1 MNCQSGADEVLG
13 VPATA
18 GAPSLR
24 MGGICVKITRTP
36 AFLDALLRA
45 EVLHFLESKS
55 EIIADEFDDARQS
68 YLDSL
73 MPLWNA
79 HLEVNNA
86 VEEWYSGNVGNRRL
100 IHLSEYVTINMAM
113 LVPEYLRSNKVANI
127 TPEEVKDQVPNMHHK
142 LLLSKS
148 TGIPFP
154 LLMPSDIEENG
165 DVTEIH
171 ELITEAPAE
180 GKAMLTEWGTAALL
194 ALQQEG
200 IELPDELTEL
210 ISLPDSLA

>member
-1 MNCQSGADEVLG
+1 M
-13 VPATA
+13 
-18 GAPSLR
+18 
-24 MGGICVKITRTP
+24 KITRTP

-55 EIIADEFDDARQS
+55 EIIADAFDGARQS
-68 YLDSL
+68 YLDAL

-113 LVPEYLRSNKVANI
+113 LVPEYLRSDKVANI

-171 ELITEAPAE
+171 ELITESPTVA
-180 GKAMLTEWGTAALL
+180 GKAMLTEWGSAALL
-194 ALQQEG
+194 ALEQEG
-200 IELPDELTEL
+200 VELPDELTEL
-210 ISLPDSLA
+210 IRLPDSLA

>member
-1 MNCQSGADEVLG
+1 MG

-18 GAPSLR
+18 GTPSLR
-24 MGGICVKITRTP
+24 KGGICVKITRTP

-55 EIIADEFDDARQS
+55 EIIADGFADARQS
-68 YLDSL
+68 YLDAL

-113 LVPEYLRSNKVANI
+113 LVPEYLRSDKVANI

-171 ELITEAPAE
+171 ELITESPTVA
-180 GKAMLTEWGTAALL
+180 GKAMLTEWGSAALL
-194 ALQQEG
+194 ALEQEG
-200 IELPDELTEL
+200 VELPDELTEL
-210 ISLPDSLA
+210 IRLPDSLA

>member
-1 MNCQSGADEVLG
+1 MKNG
-13 VPATA
+13 
-18 GAPSLR
+18 
-24 MGGICVKITRTP
+24 TP

-45 EVLHFLESKS
+45 EVLDFLESKS
-55 EIIADEFDDARQS
+55 EIIADAFDDARQS
-68 YLDSL
+68 YLAAL

-113 LVPEYLRSNKVANI
+113 LVPEYLRSDKVASI
-127 TPEEVKDQVPNMHHK
+127 TPDEVKDQVPNMHHK

-154 LLMPSDIEENG
+154 LLMPSDIDENG
-165 DVTEIH
+165 DVAEIH
-171 ELITEAPAE
+171 ELITESPTE
-180 GKAMLTEWGTAALL
+180 GGAMLTEWGTAALL
-194 ALQQEG
+194 ALQHEE
-200 IELPDELTEL
+200 IELPDELTDL
-210 ISLPDSLA
+210 IRLPDSLA

>member
-1 MNCQSGADEVLG
+1 M
-13 VPATA
+13 
-18 GAPSLR
+18 
-24 MGGICVKITRTP
+24 KITRTP
-36 AFLDALLRA
+36 AFLDALVRA
-45 EVLHFLESKS
+45 EVKDFLESKS
-55 EIIADEFDDARQS
+55 EIIADAFDDARQS
-68 YLDSL
+68 YLDAL

-113 LVPEYLRSNKVANI
+113 LVPKYLRSDKVANI
-127 TPEEVKDQVPNMHHK
+127 TPEEVKDQVPNMHLK

-154 LLMPSDIEENG
+154 LLMPSDIDEDG
-165 DVTEIH
+165 DVMEIH
-171 ELITEAPAE
+171 ELITESPVE

-200 IELPDELTEL
+200 IELPDELTDL
-210 ISLPDSLA
+210 IRLPDSLA

>member
-1 MNCQSGADEVLG
+1 
-13 VPATA
+13 
-18 GAPSLR
+18 
-24 MGGICVKITRTP
+24 MGGIYLRTTRTP

-55 EIIADEFDDARQS
+55 EIIADAFDGARQS
-68 YLDSL
+68 YLDAL

-113 LVPEYLRSNKVANI
+113 LVPEYLRSDKVANI

-154 LLMPSDIEENG
+154 LLMPSDIDENG
-165 DVTEIH
+165 DVAEIH
-171 ELITEAPAE
+171 ELITESPVE

>member
-1 MNCQSGADEVLG
+1 M
-13 VPATA
+13 
-18 GAPSLR
+18 R
-24 MGGICVKITRTP
+24 KGGIFLSTTRTP
-36 AFLDALLRA
+36 SFLDALLKA
-45 EVLHFLESKS
+45 EVKDFIESKS
-55 EIIADEFDDARQS
+55 EVIADAFDDARQF
-68 YLDSL
+68 YLDAL

-113 LVPEYLRSNKVANI
+113 LVPEYLRSDKVTNI

-171 ELITEAPAE
+171 ELITESPTVA
-180 GKAMLTEWGTAALL
+180 GKAMLTEWGSASLL
-194 ALQQEG
+194 ALEQEG
-200 IELPDELTEL
+200 VELPDELTEL
-210 ISLPDSLA
+210 IRLPDSLA

>member
-68 YLDSL
+68 YLDAL
-73 MPLWNA
+73 MPLWNT

-113 LVPEYLRSNKVANI
+113 LVPEYLRSDKVANI

-171 ELITEAPAE
+171 ELITESPVE

-210 ISLPDSLA
+210 IHLPDSLA

>member
-1 MNCQSGADEVLG
+1 M
-13 VPATA
+13 
-18 GAPSLR
+18 R
-24 MGGICVKITRTP
+24 ITRTP

-45 EVLHFLESKS
+45 EVLDFLESKS
-55 EIIADEFDDARQS
+55 EIIADGFDDARQS
-68 YLDSL
+68 YLDAL

-113 LVPEYLRSNKVANI
+113 LVPEYLRSDKVANI

-171 ELITEAPAE
+171 ELITESPTVA
-180 GKAMLTEWGTAALL
+180 GKAMLTEWGSAALL
-194 ALQQEG
+194 ALEQEG
-200 IELPDELTEL
+200 VELPDELTEL
-210 ISLPDSLA
+210 IRLPDSLA

>member
-1 MNCQSGADEVLG
+1 M
-13 VPATA
+13 
-18 GAPSLR
+18 
-24 MGGICVKITRTP
+24 
-36 AFLDALLRA
+36 
-45 EVLHFLESKS
+45 HFLESKA
-55 EIIADEFDDARQS
+55 EIIAESFDDARQS
-68 YLDSL
+68 YLGML

-113 LVPEYLRSNKVANI
+113 LVPEYLRSDKVTSI
-127 TPEEVKDQVPNMHHK
+127 TPDEVKDQVPNMHLK

-154 LLMPSDIEENG
+154 LLMPSDIDENG
-165 DVTEIH
+165 DVAEIH
-171 ELITEAPAE
+171 ELITESPTVV

-200 IELPDELTEL
+200 VELPDELTEL
-210 ISLPDSLA
+210 IHLPDSLA

>member
-1 MNCQSGADEVLG
+1 MLKVEVK
-13 VPATA
+13 A
-18 GAPSLR
+18 
-24 MGGICVKITRTP
+24 
-36 AFLDALLRA
+36 
-45 EVLHFLESKS
+45 FLESNRE
-55 EIIADEFDDARQS
+55 EIAICFDDARQS
-68 YLDSL
+68 YIDAI
-73 MPLWNA
+73 MPIWNA

-113 LVPEYLRSNKVANI
+113 LVPEYLRSDKVANI

-154 LLMPSDIEENG
+154 LLMPSDIDEDG
-165 DVTEIH
+165 DVMEIH
-171 ELITEAPAE
+171 ELITESPVE

-200 IELPDELTEL
+200 IELPDELTDL
-210 ISLPDSLA
+210 IRLPDSLA

>member
-1 MNCQSGADEVLG
+1 
-13 VPATA
+13 
-18 GAPSLR
+18 
-24 MGGICVKITRTP
+24 MGGIYVRITRTP
-36 AFLDALLRA
+36 AFLDALLRT
-45 EVLHFLESKS
+45 EVLDFLESKS
-55 EIIADEFDDARQS
+55 EIIAHGFDDARQS
-68 YLDSL
+68 YLDAL

-113 LVPEYLRSNKVANI
+113 LVPEYLRSDKVVNI

-171 ELITEAPAE
+171 ELITESPTVA
-180 GKAMLTEWGTAALL
+180 GKAMLTEWGLAALL
-194 ALQQEG
+194 ALEQEG
-200 IELPDELTEL
+200 VELPDELTEL
-210 ISLPDSLA
+210 IRLPDSLA

>member
-1 MNCQSGADEVLG
+1 ML
-13 VPATA
+13 
-18 GAPSLR
+18 
-24 MGGICVKITRTP
+24 K
-36 AFLDALLRA
+36 A
-45 EVLHFLESKS
+45 EVKAFLESNRE
-55 EIIADEFDDARQS
+55 EIAICFDDARQS
-68 YLDSL
+68 YIDAI
-73 MPLWNA
+73 MPIWNA

-113 LVPEYLRSNKVANI
+113 LVPEYLRSDRVASI
-127 TPEEVKDQVPNMHHK
+127 IPDEVKDQVPNMHHK

-171 ELITEAPAE
+171 ELITESPVE
-180 GKAMLTEWGTAALL
+180 RKAMLTEWGTAALL

-200 IELPDELTEL
+200 IELPDELTDL
-210 ISLPDSLA
+210 IRLPDSLA

>member
-1 MNCQSGADEVLG
+1 M
-13 VPATA
+13 
-18 GAPSLR
+18 R
-24 MGGICVKITRTP
+24 ITRTP

-55 EIIADEFDDARQS
+55 EIIADGFDDARQS
-68 YLDSL
+68 YLDAL

-100 IHLSEYVTINMAM
+100 IHLSQYVTINMAM
-113 LVPEYLRSNKVANI
+113 LVPEYLRSDRVAGI
-127 TPEEVKDQVPNMHHK
+127 TPDEVKDQVPNMYHK
-142 LLLSKS
+142 HLLSKS
-148 TGIPFP
+148 TGIPFS
-154 LLMPSDIEENG
+154 LLMPADIEEDG
-165 DVTEIH
+165 DVAEIH
-171 ELITEAPAE
+171 ELITESPTVV

>member
-1 MNCQSGADEVLG
+1 M
-13 VPATA
+13 
-18 GAPSLR
+18 
-24 MGGICVKITRTP
+24 KITRTP

-45 EVLHFLESKS
+45 EVKDFLESKS
-55 EIIADEFDDARQS
+55 EIIADAFDDARQS
-68 YLDSL
+68 YLDAL

-113 LVPEYLRSNKVANI
+113 LVPEYLRSDKVTSI
-127 TPEEVKDQVPNMHHK
+127 TPDEVKDQVPNMHLK

-154 LLMPSDIEENG
+154 LLMPSDIDENG
-165 DVTEIH
+165 DVAEIH
-171 ELITEAPAE
+171 ELITGAPVE
-180 GKAMLTEWGTAALL
+180 GKAMLTEWGNAAML
-194 ALQQEG
+194 ALQQEE
-200 IELPDELTEL
+200 IALPDELTEL
-210 ISLPDSLA
+210 IHLPDSLA